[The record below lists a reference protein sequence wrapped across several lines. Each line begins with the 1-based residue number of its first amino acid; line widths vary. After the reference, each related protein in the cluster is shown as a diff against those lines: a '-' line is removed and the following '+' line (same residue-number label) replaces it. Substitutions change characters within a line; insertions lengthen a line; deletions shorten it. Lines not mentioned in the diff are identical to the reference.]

1 MSKML
6 VGLLLVMVAVAGA
19 ACAVVP
25 VGYPGPAVYAPSGP
39 VVVVPGPNVVY
50 RPYPRR
56 WYW

>member
-6 VGLLLVMVAVAGA
+6 VGLVLA
-19 ACAVVP
+19 
-25 VGYPGPAVYAPSGP
+25 